1 MFAMNPRGQIVL
13 VLLCLGAGAAAGYWL
28 ARRPDAAPAMAM
40 TATVPVP
47 PAVTNVMVEVVPV
60 PAPAAPGAALDWR
73 SVESPDYRE
82 YIQNLRRIGCPEET
96 IRDIIIADVS
106 KLYASRR
113 AALDGP
119 PKTYRYWESSDRQ
132 FDRENLRRQ
141 QAIRALQRERAALVR
156 DLLGVDYEREVE
168 RLFGE
173 GDNFDRTLAF
183 LPPERA
189 DGVRAMLDRFRDA
202 ERAIYEAADG
212 ELTPDQRAAVDNL
225 RKQRDAEL
233 AAMLTPAELQEYELT
248 NSRLAREIRG
258 NLYGFEATEAEFRA
272 IYDLRKAFED
282 QFGNGR
288 DRGREDEAA
297 REARRQ
303 AQAQLEEKLRLALG
317 PERYAEYKR
326 SLDDDYQQ
334 LFRVAKRYDLPKQSA
349 VAVYDVRKTVEAQK
363 REIERNTTF
372 TPDQRAAVL
381 NELAKA
387 TRETVQGVLG
397 ESAFKYYL
405 RRDGGWLDRLNRVT
419 PQRTDGRSAL
429 PAPRG

>member
-1 MFAMNPRGQIVL
+1 MKARGL
-13 VLLCLGAGAAAGYWL
+13 VLLVIFCLGVGGAAGFML
-28 ARRPDAAPAMAM
+28 ARRPAAGSSVFSPPIGG
-40 TATVPVP
+40 PVK
-47 PAVTNVMVEVVPV
+47 VETNVVVQVVPV
-60 PAPAAPGAALDWR
+60 PAPAAPVAALDWR

-82 YIQNLRRIGCPEET
+82 YIDNLRRIGCPEET

-132 FDRENLRRQ
+132 FDRENLKRQ
-141 QAIRALQRERAALVR
+141 QAVRALEREKTALIR
-156 DLLGVDYEREVE
+156 DLLGVDYQREVE

-173 GDNFDRTLAF
+173 GDSFDRSLAF
-183 LPPERA
+183 LPSERA
-189 DGVRAMLDRFRDA
+189 DAVRAMMDRFREA

-212 ELTPDQRAAVDNL
+212 ELSADQRAAVDNL

-233 AAMLTPAELQEYELT
+233 AAMLSPAELQEYELT
-248 NSRLAREIRG
+248 NSRLARDIRG

-272 IYDLRKAFED
+272 IYDLRKAYED
-282 QFGNGR
+282 KFGSGR

-303 AQAQLEEKLRLALG
+303 AQAQLEDHLRNTLG
-317 PERYAEYKR
+317 PERFAEYKR
-326 SLDDDYQQ
+326 SQDDDYQEV
-334 LFRVAKRYDLPKQSA
+334 FRVTKRYDLPKQSA
-349 VAVYDVRKTVEAQK
+349 VAVYDVRRTVEAQK
-363 REIERNTTF
+363 REIERNPTF
-372 TPDQRAAVL
+372 TPDQRVAVL

-397 ESAFKYYL
+397 DGAFNYYL
-405 RRDGGWLDRLNRVT
+405 RRDGGWVDRLNRPA
-419 PQRTDGRSAL
+419 PQRTDGRPAV